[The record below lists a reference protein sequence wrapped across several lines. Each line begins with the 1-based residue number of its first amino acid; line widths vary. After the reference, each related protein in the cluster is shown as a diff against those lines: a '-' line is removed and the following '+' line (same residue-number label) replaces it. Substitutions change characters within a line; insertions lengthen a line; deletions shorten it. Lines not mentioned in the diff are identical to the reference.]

1 MDIDNRPAKAAPLPR
16 MSTPHYEP
24 KVGETITVEL
34 PDERTR
40 AIIERVVSDTAVLA
54 RLLTFTTSKS
64 HSYRKDELVA
74 CRFEMLNM
82 TVPGWRVMSQR
93 ELDDAESQQKKR
105 KKKG

>member
-1 MDIDNRPAKAAPLPR
+1 MDTDNHPNKPAPLPR

-40 AIIERVVSDTAVLA
+40 ATIERVISNTAVLA

-74 CRFEMLNM
+74 CRFEMLGM
-82 TVPGWRVMSQR
+82 TIPGWRVMSQR
-93 ELDDAESQQKKR
+93 QLDDADAEQKKR